1 MSRNPAII
9 VEYID
14 KDGNTQKGITRQI
27 DQVAEIVKANK
38 VLVRLVHP
46 NLTPMLDDNG
56 KERVVLKSA
65 ELLAVYGY
73 SD

>member
-1 MSRNPAII
+1 MNRNPAVI

-14 KDGNTQKGITRQI
+14 KDGNTQKGIARQI

-38 VLVRLVHP
+38 VLVRLV
-46 NLTPMLDDNG
+46 TPGLNPLLDENG
-56 KERVVLKSA
+56 KEMVVLKSA
-65 ELLAVYGY
+65 NLLRVFGF